1 MRSDLNSEISRA
13 QAAEVALGGRV
24 DTEISD
30 RQAAVT
36 AEASA
41 RAAADTAIR
50 SDYNATVFTFQAGS
64 AATVHTITHNLN
76 NGYVDVGVQVER
88 ANGKYYNDIVSVEE
102 QDNNTVKVYLSTALK
117 VKVICR
123 SAKAL

>member
-1 MRSDLNSEISRA
+1 
-13 QAAEVALGGRV
+13 
-24 DTEISD
+24 
-30 RQAAVT
+30 
-36 AEASA
+36 
-41 RAAADTAIR
+41 
-50 SDYNATVFTFQAGS
+50 
-64 AATVHTITHNLN
+64 
-76 NGYVDVGVQVER
+76 VGVQVER

>member
-1 MRSDLNSEISRA
+1 
-13 QAAEVALGGRV
+13 
-24 DTEISD
+24 
-30 RQAAVT
+30 
-36 AEASA
+36 
-41 RAAADTAIR
+41 
-50 SDYNATVFTFQAGS
+50 
-64 AATVHTITHNLN
+64 VHTITHNLN